1 MPLLVRCVRFVFGVF
16 TVVRPSA
23 RSVFNFNRGIH
34 KRSLGD
40 CCSVAVPTGRERREL
55 TCNACSFATIP
66 GLIKPGPKASCSGQ
80 ILYISA
86 CCASLQSFVAQCL
99 QSHGGHPERLLG
111 NGENEAVPNVP
122 VVKTCFTVGVEG
134 CAMFL
139 LSLCPHCLFWAV
151 PKDACVLGTKHFV
164 CTQYWGRALNMLKCL
179 TLRIF
184 TVQLVSVGLF

>member
-134 CAMFL
+134 CAMFETFFFF
-139 LSLCPHCLFWAV
+139 CHYARI
-151 PKDACVLGTKHFV
+151 ACFGQCQRMLACWEQSSSFV
-164 CTQYWGRALNMLKCL
+164 RNM
-179 TLRIF
+179 
-184 TVQLVSVGLF
+184 GGEH